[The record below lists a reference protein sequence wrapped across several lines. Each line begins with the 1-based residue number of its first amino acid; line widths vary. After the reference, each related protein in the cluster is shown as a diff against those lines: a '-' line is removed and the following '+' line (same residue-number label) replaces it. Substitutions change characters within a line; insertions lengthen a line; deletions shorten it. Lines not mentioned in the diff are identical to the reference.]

1 MSCMRLSQTPDK
13 AFVPYVSWILF
24 WRVLHHYQVL
34 KCIDFC
40 SPVSKNST
48 SNTPFLFPTTVAKLV
63 PYTMCL
69 LQLASL
75 CTAVVPTI
83 RKTISLE
90 PHFSDRQ
97 TQGRRYGRGFGG
109 GRSPTPNNMADPKV
123 GNSELGKYELE
134 KFTRVKFTTF
144 KLATSRNRNCP

>member
-13 AFVPYVSWILF
+13 AFVPYVSRILF

-34 KCIDFC
+34 KCVDFL

-48 SNTPFLFPTTVAKLV
+48 SNTTFLFPTTVAKLV

-75 CTAVVPTI
+75 YIAVVPTI
-83 RKTISLE
+83 RKAISLE
-90 PHFSDRQ
+90 PHFSDRTFRQ
-97 TQGRRYGRGFGG
+97 NRPRGVAMGGFGA
-109 GRSPTPNNMADPKV
+109 RMADLKV
-123 GNSELGKYELE
+123 GNPELEKYELE
-134 KFTRVKFTTF
+134 KFSRVKCADF
-144 KLATSRNRNCP
+144 KLATSRNINCP